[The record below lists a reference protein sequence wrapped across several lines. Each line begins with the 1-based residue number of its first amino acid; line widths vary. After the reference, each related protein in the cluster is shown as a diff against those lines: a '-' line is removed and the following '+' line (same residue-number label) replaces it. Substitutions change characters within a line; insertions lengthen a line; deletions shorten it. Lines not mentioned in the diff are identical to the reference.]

1 MSMDVFIN
9 VRQELDTL
17 APRLVMQEL
26 QKITRGSSA
35 IRFTLS
41 EIHIDAI
48 DDSQMNQ
55 GDKVALIEAIK
66 RDGTIEVTFE

>member
-35 IRFTLS
+35 VRFTLDVG
-41 EIHIDAI
+41 HINAI
-48 DDSQMNQ
+48 DESLMNQ